1 MSDIIALLTNKELM
15 DSLSIGLV
23 GLALLGLQKIFV
35 ILYNYF
41 QNILFS
47 YRNFTISGI
56 WLANFLS
63 HIKDKRNLELVR
75 ISHDQEN
82 IGLYMEQYS
91 NLRNR
96 IYKFEGSGVFRA
108 SKMSAVYYPLEKSE
122 ITHGVLALRTISTQA
137 GEVALTGKYTEFE
150 TTENGETLR
159 NVDYT
164 LKRIKLPL
172 VKRIW
177 MKFRIPCFRDYAEL
191 NAYLSENKLV

>member
-1 MSDIIALLTNKELM
+1 MTEIIAFLTKNGLM
-15 DSLSIGLV
+15 DSLSIGLL
-23 GLALLGLQKIFV
+23 GLAALGLQKIFV
-35 ILYNYF
+35 VLYDYF

-56 WLANFLS
+56 WLADFLS

-82 IGLYMEQYS
+82 IRLYMEQYS

-108 SKMSAVYYPLEKSE
+108 SKMSAVYYPLEKSD
-122 ITHGVLALRTISTQA
+122 ITHGVLALRTINTQT

-159 NVDYT
+159 DMEYT

-177 MKFRIPCFRDYAEL
+177 MKFRIQCFRDYADL
-191 NAYLSENKLV
+191 NAYLSENKV